1 MDLTINIFL
10 LLLGISILV
19 WGANKFVDHA
29 SVIAKHMGISDL
41 VIGLTLIAFG
51 TSAPE
56 IFVGISSIN
65 NGSEEIALGTAIGSN
80 ISNIAL
86 IFGVSCL
93 YLTGPSKTQLWHL
106 MPFGLS
112 VALLGLTLAD
122 GAISF
127 IESMGFVIILIIFM
141 FVLFK
146 TDGLAEE
153 ESTVTSEFERS
164 LFMSLIG
171 LVALIAGAHYAV
183 HYAEITAQLLLV
195 PQLII
200 GLTIIALGTSLP
212 ELAAAIVAL
221 RKGKH
226 QMVVG
231 NIIGSNV
238 FNLVFIIPM
247 IGFFGSVELSPLVMQ
262 RDFYILLALSL
273 VFVLLAVVL
282 TKFQFRKNIFSISGV
297 ILITSYILY
306 ISALSVSG
314 IV

>member
-1 MDLTINIFL
+1 MELATNIFL

-29 SVIAKHMGISDL
+29 SVIAKHMGVSDL

-56 IFVGISSIN
+56 IFVGISSIIN
-65 NGSEEIALGTAIGSN
+65 QNENIALGTAIGSN

-86 IFGVSCL
+86 IFGISCL
-93 YLTGPSKTQLWHL
+93 YLTRPSKTQLWNL

-112 VALLGLTLAD
+112 VMLLGLTLVD
-122 GAISF
+122 GSISVN
-127 IESMGFVIILIIFM
+127 ESMGFVGIFMIFM

-153 ESTVTSEFERS
+153 DSSGSNEFGRS

-171 LVALIAGAHYAV
+171 LVALVAGAHIAV
-183 HYAEITAQLLLV
+183 IYAENTALLLLV
-195 PQLII
+195 PELII

-221 RKGKH
+221 KKGKH

-231 NIIGSNV
+231 NVIGSNV

-247 IGFFGSVELSPLVMQ
+247 IGFFGSVELDPMVMK
-262 RDFYILLALSL
+262 RDFYILLALSMAFI
-273 VFVLLAVVL
+273 VLAVVL
-282 TKFQFRKNIFSISGV
+282 TKFHFRKNVFLISGV

-306 ISALSVSG
+306 ISALSGV
-314 IV
+314 V

>member
-1 MDLTINIFL
+1 MELATNIFL

-56 IFVGISSIN
+56 IFVGISSIIN
-65 NGSEEIALGTAIGSN
+65 QNEEIALGTAIGSN

-93 YLTGPSKTQLWHL
+93 YLTGPSKTQLWNL
-106 MPFGLS
+106 LPFGLS
-112 VALLGLTLAD
+112 VALLGFTLAD
-122 GAISF
+122 GSISF
-127 IESMGFVIILIIFM
+127 NESMGFVGILMIFM

-146 TDGLAEE
+146 TDGLNEE
-153 ESTVTSEFERS
+153 ASEGSNEFGRS

-171 LVALIAGAHYAV
+171 LITLIAGANIAV
-183 HYAEITAQLLLV
+183 IYAENTALLLGV
-195 PQLII
+195 PKVII

-212 ELAAAIVAL
+212 ELAATVVAL

-247 IGFFGSVELSPLVMQ
+247 IGFFGSVTLSPMVMQ

-273 VFVLLAVVL
+273 VFVLLAIVL
-282 TKFQFRKNIFSISGV
+282 TKLKFKKIVFSMSGI
-297 ILITSYILY
+297 ILIASYILY
-306 ISALSVSG
+306 IGTLSG

>member
-1 MDLTINIFL
+1 MELAINIFL

-29 SVIAKHMGISDL
+29 SVIAKHMGIGDL

-56 IFVGISSIN
+56 IFVGISSIIN
-65 NGSEEIALGTAIGSN
+65 QNEEIALGTAIGSN

-93 YLTGPSKTQLWHL
+93 YLTGPSKTQLWNFV
-106 MPFGLS
+106 PFGLS
-112 VALLGLTLAD
+112 VILLGLTLVD
-122 GAISF
+122 GKISF
-127 IESMGFVIILIIFM
+127 NESMGFVGILMIFM

-153 ESTVTSEFERS
+153 DSEDSSEFGHS
-164 LFMSLIG
+164 LFVSLIG
-171 LVALIAGAHYAV
+171 LVALIAGANIAV
-183 HYAEITAQLLLV
+183 IYAENTALLLGV

-212 ELAAAIVAL
+212 ELAATIVAL
-221 RKGKH
+221 KKGKH

-247 IGFFGSVELSPLVMQ
+247 IGFFGSVELSPIVMQ
-262 RDFYILLALSL
+262 RDFYILLALSM
-273 VFVLLAVVL
+273 VFILLAVIL
-282 TKFQFRKNIFSISGV
+282 TKLKFRKNIFSISGV
-297 ILITSYILY
+297 VLIASYVLY
-306 ISALSVSG
+306 ISALSG
-314 IV
+314 II

>member
-1 MDLTINIFL
+1 MELATNIFL

-56 IFVGISSIN
+56 IFVGISSIIN
-65 NGSEEIALGTAIGSN
+65 QNEEIALGTAIGSN

-93 YLTGPSKTQLWHL
+93 YLTGPSKTQLWNL

-112 VALLGLTLAD
+112 VVLLGLTLAD
-122 GAISF
+122 GAISVN
-127 IESMGFVIILIIFM
+127 ESMGFVGILMIFM

-153 ESTVTSEFERS
+153 DSSGSNEFGRS

-171 LVALIAGAHYAV
+171 LVALVAGANIAV
-183 HYAEITAQLLLV
+183 IYAENTALLLGV
-195 PQLII
+195 PKLII

-212 ELAAAIVAL
+212 ELAATIVAL

-247 IGFFGSVELSPLVMQ
+247 IGFFGSVELSPMVMQ
-262 RDFYILLALSL
+262 RDFYILLALSIA
-273 VFVLLAVVL
+273 FILLAVVL
-282 TKFQFRKNIFSISGV
+282 TKLQFRKNVFSISGV
-297 ILITSYILY
+297 ILIASYILY
-306 ISALSVSG
+306 ISALSG

>member
-1 MDLTINIFL
+1 MELATNISL

-56 IFVGISSIN
+56 IFVGISSIIN
-65 NGSEEIALGTAIGSN
+65 QNEEIALGTAIGSN

-93 YLTGPSKTQLWHL
+93 YLTGPSKTQLWNFV
-106 MPFGLS
+106 PFGLS
-112 VALLGLTLAD
+112 VILLGLTLVD
-122 GAISF
+122 GKISF
-127 IESMGFVIILIIFM
+127 NESMGFVGILMIFM

-153 ESTVTSEFERS
+153 DSEDSSEFGHS
-164 LFMSLIG
+164 LFVSLIG
-171 LVALIAGAHYAV
+171 LVALIAGANIAV
-183 HYAEITAQLLLV
+183 IYAENTALLLGV

-212 ELAAAIVAL
+212 ELAATIVAL

-247 IGFFGSVELSPLVMQ
+247 IGFFGSVELSPIVMQ
-262 RDFYILLALSL
+262 RDFYILLALSM
-273 VFVLLAVVL
+273 VFILLAVIL
-282 TKFQFRKNIFSISGV
+282 TKLKFRKNIFSISGV
-297 ILITSYILY
+297 LLIASYVLY
-306 ISALSVSG
+306 ISALSG
-314 IV
+314 II

>member
-1 MDLTINIFL
+1 MELATNISL

-56 IFVGISSIN
+56 IFVGISSIIN
-65 NGSEEIALGTAIGSN
+65 QNEEIALGTAIGSN

-93 YLTGPSKTQLWHL
+93 YLTGPSKTQLWNFV
-106 MPFGLS
+106 PFGLS
-112 VALLGLTLAD
+112 VILLGLTLVD
-122 GAISF
+122 GKISF
-127 IESMGFVIILIIFM
+127 NESMGFVGILMIFM

-153 ESTVTSEFERS
+153 DSLDSSEFGHS
-164 LFMSLIG
+164 LFVSLIG
-171 LVALIAGAHYAV
+171 LVALIAGANIAV
-183 HYAEITAQLLLV
+183 IYAENTALLLGV

-212 ELAAAIVAL
+212 ELAATIVAL

-247 IGFFGSVELSPLVMQ
+247 IGFFGSVELSPIVMQ
-262 RDFYILLALSL
+262 RDFYILLALSM
-273 VFVLLAVVL
+273 VFILLAVAL
-282 TKFQFRKNIFSISGV
+282 TKLKFRKNIFSISG
-297 ILITSYILY
+297 ILLIASYVLY
-306 ISALSVSG
+306 ISALSG

>member
-1 MDLTINIFL
+1 MELATNIFL

-56 IFVGISSIN
+56 IFVGISSIIN
-65 NGSEEIALGTAIGSN
+65 QNEEIALGTAIGSN

-93 YLTGPSKTQLWHL
+93 YLTGSSKTQLWNL

-122 GAISF
+122 GVISVN
-127 IESMGFVIILIIFM
+127 ESLGFVGIFMIFM

-153 ESTVTSEFERS
+153 DSSGSNEFGRS
-164 LFMSLIG
+164 LFISLIG
-171 LVALIAGAHYAV
+171 LVALVAGANIAV
-183 HYAEITAQLLLV
+183 IYAENTALLLGV
-195 PQLII
+195 PKLII

-212 ELAAAIVAL
+212 ELAATIVAL

-247 IGFFGSVELSPLVMQ
+247 IGFFGSVELSPMVMQ
-262 RDFYILLALSL
+262 RDFYILLALSIA
-273 VFVLLAVVL
+273 FILLAVVL
-282 TKFQFRKNIFSISGV
+282 TKLQFRKNVFSISGV
-297 ILITSYILY
+297 ILIASYVLY
-306 ISALSVSG
+306 ISALSG